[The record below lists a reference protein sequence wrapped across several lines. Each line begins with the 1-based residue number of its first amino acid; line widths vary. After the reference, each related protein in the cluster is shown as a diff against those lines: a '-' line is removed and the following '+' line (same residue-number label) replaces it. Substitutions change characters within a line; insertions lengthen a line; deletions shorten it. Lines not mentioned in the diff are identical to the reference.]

1 MATYA
6 TNDEVVAE
14 FKSLDI
20 TSSGAAINATKIQ
33 RFREEAYAYIHA
45 RIGNKYETP
54 VESGSDAE
62 KVLKQIEIWLVK
74 HRIQQIIPVRTGAEG
89 AKQGDTKPDLE
100 KKAEAVLEQILE
112 GKMKL
117 DGAELLSSADGVAS
131 FNVSEGTEHTV
142 KKDEDQW

>member
-6 TNDEVVAE
+6 TTAEVKAE
-14 FKSLDI
+14 FKNLTTGSGYAI
-20 TSSGAAINATKIQ
+20 TDEKIDS
-33 RFREEAYAYIHA
+33 FREQEYAYING
-45 RIGNKYETP
+45 RVGNKYDTP
-54 VESGSDAE
+54 VPADTDASE
-62 KVLKQIEIWLVK
+62 ILKKVELMLVK
-74 HRIQQIIPVRTGAEG
+74 HRIQGILLLKTAAEG
-89 AKQGDTKPDLE
+89 AKQGESKEDLG
-100 KKAEAVLEQILE
+100 KKAEAILDQIVE